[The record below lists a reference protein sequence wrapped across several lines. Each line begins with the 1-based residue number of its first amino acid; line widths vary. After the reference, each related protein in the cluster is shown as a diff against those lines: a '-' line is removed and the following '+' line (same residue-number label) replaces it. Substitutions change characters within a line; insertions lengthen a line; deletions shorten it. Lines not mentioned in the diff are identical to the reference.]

1 VFLRPEN
8 PFPGAFLSTYATN
21 VRQRGY
27 PWTKMTHSD
36 AFATDVWDMLAEG
49 PGDLTELRVSAVR
62 ALFRTRR
69 PIPRSEFNAAL
80 RDLAFDVIAY
90 CDNPTPETGSSQL
103 RV

>member
-1 VFLRPEN
+1 
-8 PFPGAFLSTYATN
+8 
-21 VRQRGY
+21 
-27 PWTKMTHSD
+27 MTHSD

-80 RDLAFDVIAY
+80 RDLRFPPKSGQGVMRLVW
-90 CDNPTPETGSSQL
+90 P
-103 RV
+103 R